1 MTSNVDNADVD
12 TTLSH
17 GTYVITPDP
26 TRDTGEGEYHYCTR
40 AMRETVYLISNDS
53 AGLMVHFEDIDG
65 NPIMESFAL
74 KMKNPLTS
82 YEDLLQTTFVV
93 DPNYYQGSDRLKI
106 PANVHS
112 ITVSGLLR
120 KYTSE
125 TMATNAFGITE
136 QIYIPTI
143 GAASYNNTYPKDTKY
158 SLSRFDFKT
167 SMANFNALND
177 IVKSI
182 VFVDGKFD
190 HLETTRPIV
199 EIGEVET
206 LKTRY

>member
-1 MTSNVDNADVD
+1 MSSNVVNADVD

-17 GTYVITPDP
+17 ETYVITPDP
-26 TRDTGEGEYHYCTR
+26 TRDTGESEYHYCTR
-40 AMRETVYLISNDS
+40 AMRETVYLMSYDS

-65 NPIMESFAL
+65 NPIMDSFAL

-82 YEDLLQTTFVV
+82 FEDLLQTTFVV

-106 PANVHS
+106 PSNVHS

-125 TMATNAFGITE
+125 TMATNAFGITQPE
-136 QIYIPTI
+136 YIPTV
-143 GAASYNNTYPKDTKY
+143 GMTSYNNTYSKDTKY

-167 SMANFNALND
+167 SVANFEALND
-177 IVKSI
+177 VVKSI
-182 VFVDGKFD
+182 TFIDGKFD

-199 EIGEVET
+199 EIGDVET